1 MSELSRNALVLR
13 YLLEVAPGV
22 GHTKLAK
29 FAYLADLEARQYL
42 AHPISRFRYV
52 RDQHGPF
59 DAKAF
64 FAARDELVHTG
75 YVTET
80 PVECGPYVEYQM
92 LPTSQVPEYDFTV
105 AESEV
110 LGYVARAYMSKTARD
125 LCEDIVYQTA
135 PMQNLKLGDEVP
147 MDKLN
152 RERRDKLGF
161 NLERMLAGEA
171 SAEAGRLRPMAEVVN
186 ELRARYL

>member
-1 MSELSRNALVLR
+1 MPELSRNALVLR

-29 FAYLADLEARQYL
+29 FAYLADLEARKHL
-42 AHPISRFRYV
+42 ARPISRFRYI

-64 FAARDELVHTG
+64 FAARDELVRDG
-75 YVTET
+75 FATET

-92 LPTSQVPEYDFTV
+92 QPTSRVPEYDFTV

-110 LGYVARAYMSKTARD
+110 LSYVGRAYMSKTARD

-135 PMQNLKLGDEVP
+135 PMQNLNLGDEVP
-147 MDKLN
+147 MDKVDG
-152 RERRDKLGF
+152 ESRDKLGF
-161 NLERMLAGEA
+161 SLERMLAGEA
-171 SAEAGRLRPMAEVVN
+171 SAEVGRVRPMAEVVH
-186 ELRARYL
+186 ELRARYR